1 VTLERPS
8 PPADRIADLDALRG
22 LAALAVVLFHYTTR
36 YGELYGHEG
45 ALPFAV
51 PWGHFGV
58 QLFFGISGFVIFM
71 TLERT
76 RTLADFAVSRFSRLY
91 PAYWAAML
99 LTGATV
105 FVAGMNELAL
115 SPSAFAAN
123 ATMLQSFASLP
134 SVDGVYWTLSV
145 ELAFYV
151 AMALLWRLRLL
162 GRIEPLLLFWM
173 SLHWVW
179 RFAPDLLGI
188 EPSWLLGAVLLQQHI
203 PFFAIGIAAYRLRAG
218 ADRRWPAA
226 VIAAALA
233 TVAACDGLVEV
244 EVAAITAATLLAVAL
259 LGLPPL
265 RFAPF
270 VWLGAISYSLY
281 LLHQYIGFALLGR
294 SEAAG
299 LSPGPAILV
308 TLAAILLIAS
318 AVTLTVERPALNA
331 IRRRW
336 RARRVPAPPEALIA
350 AE

>member
-1 VTLERPS
+1 MTLERPS
-8 PPADRIADLDALRG
+8 PPANRIADLDALRG

-36 YGELYGHEG
+36 YGELYGHHG
-45 ALPFAV
+45 ALPFAL
-51 PWGHFGV
+51 PCGHFGV

-99 LTGATV
+99 LTGGIVLA
-105 FVAGMNELAL
+105 AGMHEVAL
-115 SPSAFAAN
+115 SPPEFAAN

-145 ELAFYV
+145 ELAFYA

-162 GRIEPLLLFWM
+162 GRIEPLLIGWM

-179 RFAPDLLGI
+179 TFAPRLVGA
-188 EPSWLLGAVLLQQHI
+188 EPSWLLGALLIQQYI
-203 PFFAIGIAAYRLRAG
+203 PFFAIGIAAYRLRNG
-218 ADRRWPAA
+218 GDRRWPAA
-226 VIAAALA
+226 AIAAAFV
-233 TVAACDGLVEV
+233 TVAACDGPVYLA
-244 EVAAITAATLLAVAL
+244 VAAISAAILLAVAL
-259 LGLPPL
+259 RGLPPL
-265 RFAPF
+265 RFPPL

-294 SEAAG
+294 LEGAG
-299 LSPGPAILV
+299 LAPGSAILV
-308 TLAAILLIAS
+308 TLAALLLLAS
-318 AVTLTVERPALNA
+318 AVTLTVERPALKA

-336 RARRVPAPPEALIA
+336 RARSLPEPVQPLVA